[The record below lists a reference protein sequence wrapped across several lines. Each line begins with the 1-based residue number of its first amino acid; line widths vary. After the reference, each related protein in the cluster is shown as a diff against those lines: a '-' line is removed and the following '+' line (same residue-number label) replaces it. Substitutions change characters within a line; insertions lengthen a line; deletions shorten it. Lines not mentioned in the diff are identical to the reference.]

1 MGKINDFALFGGM
14 IKVLL
19 VDDEVCE
26 KDLIEHQLKL
36 CTDDQYELDHALKC
50 SQALKYLNTHTYD
63 LVLLDNMLSQRISGQ
78 FTVPVIRSHSGV
90 SPLVIVSNCVD
101 VDYLANPSILQID
114 SIVEK
119 KHLPAFLK
127 GFYRQFCNRVNV
139 QGAPEDFARV
149 S

>member
-1 MGKINDFALFGGM
+1 M

-26 KDLIEHQLKL
+26 KDLIEYQLKL
-36 CTDDQYELDHALKC
+36 CTGNKYELDHALKC
-50 SQALKYLNTHTYD
+50 SQALKYLNTQTYD
-63 LVLLDNMLSQRISGQ
+63 LVLLDNMLSQTLSGQ
-78 FTVPVIRSHSGV
+78 LTVPVIRSHAGV

-101 VDYLANPSILQID
+101 VDYLADPSILQID

-119 KHLPAFLK
+119 KNLPDFLK
-127 GFYRQFCNRVNV
+127 DFYRQFCNRVN
-139 QGAPEDFARV
+139 